1 MRRILF
7 LFIAV
12 FTDELHCQPCTTEFK
27 AGCTKPAPAPI
38 PAEAIA
44 KVNPVK
50 STPEGLEWVKKLY
63 GYHCSMCHGK
73 DGDGKGELAEQ
84 MKLTLNDWRNPA
96 SISKMTDG
104 ELFYIITNGRG
115 KMTGGEGDRTKEET
129 RWQLVNYVKKL
140 LAPRERIPL
149 HPSRLHTSFDGASR
163 DQGRPI
169 VLSPVLYCS
178 RTEQLTVLGRKVYGA
193 FDKVFGPGDGRENQS
208 KGNECRG
215 RAAANGGRR
224 KIRPGGRERRVS
236 GRTDMPGAVHLG
248 KGIIERDLG
257 SKSLILRQK

>member
-12 FTDELHCQPCTTEFK
+12 LLTSFTASLAQQNSKPAAE
-27 AGCTKPAPAPI
+27 PAPAPI

-50 STPEGLEWVKKLY
+50 STPEGLESVKKLY

-129 RWQLVNYVKKL
+129 RWQLVNYVRAFGTKGADTA
-140 LAPRERIPL
+140 AP
-149 HPSRLHTSFDGASR
+149 
-163 DQGRPI
+163 
-169 VLSPVLYCS
+169 
-178 RTEQLTVLGRKVYGA
+178 K
-193 FDKVFGPGDGRENQS
+193 
-208 KGNECRG
+208 
-215 RAAANGGRR
+215 
-224 KIRPGGRERRVS
+224 
-236 GRTDMPGAVHLG
+236 
-248 KGIIERDLG
+248 
-257 SKSLILRQK
+257 